1 MNCLDFKRFAL
12 SDPSSGDHSFIDH
25 SANCVD
31 CLKFVGEIRQ
41 MDADLAS
48 SIEVKVPFDLIARL
62 QLNQELTED
71 VDAKV
76 MASASPIRGY
86 AVAASFALALFFVG
100 FITSNQFAANNNIG
114 EDYESLLSGVVE
126 HMNEKAITPV
136 WDAERANS
144 SASALLAS
152 YDPDVKLKFLSNLQ
166 FSRVCPMGQYK
177 GLHATLETADGQ
189 VTFAYIKGDAV
200 GELLDV
206 GYQGYVSRIK
216 PFRGG
221 NLIIVSR
228 TNKALQEAD
237 SQLEEA
243 MYWDI

>member
-1 MNCLDFKRFAL
+1 
-12 SDPSSGDHSFIDH
+12 
-25 SANCVD
+25 
-31 CLKFVGEIRQ
+31 
-41 MDADLAS
+41 
-48 SIEVKVPFDLIARL
+48 
-62 QLNQELTED
+62 
-71 VDAKV
+71 
-76 MASASPIRGY
+76 
-86 AVAASFALALFFVG
+86 
-100 FITSNQFAANNNIG
+100 
-114 EDYESLLSGVVE
+114 
-126 HMNEKAITPV
+126 
-136 WDAERANS
+136 
-144 SASALLAS
+144 
-152 YDPDVKLKFLSNLQ
+152 
-166 FSRVCPMGQYK
+166 MGQYK

-216 PFRGG
+216 PVRGG